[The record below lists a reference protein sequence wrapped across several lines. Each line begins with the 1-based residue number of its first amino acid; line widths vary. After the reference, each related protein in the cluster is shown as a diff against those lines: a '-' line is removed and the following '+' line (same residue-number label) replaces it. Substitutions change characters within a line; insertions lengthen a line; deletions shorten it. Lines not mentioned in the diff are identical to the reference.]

1 MIRIPPRNPP
11 RNRLSPLTVCLLC
24 TGCSRAPSINIIGS
38 FFPVWMLCAIVA
50 VVIAFIVRA
59 LLVRFKLE
67 TDVGP
72 VALFYPSVVVLSA
85 CVLWLIFFR

>member
-1 MIRIPPRNPP
+1 MTRIPPRIPR
-11 RNRLSPLTVCLLC
+11 RNRLSPLLLCLLS

-38 FFPVWMLCAIVA
+38 FFPVWMLCAIIA
-50 VVIAFIVRA
+50 VVIAFVVRA

-67 TDVGP
+67 TEVGP

-85 CVLWLIFFR
+85 CVLWLIFYR

>member
-1 MIRIPPRNPP
+1 MT
-11 RNRLSPLTVCLLC
+11 RNRLSPLILCLLF

-38 FFPVWMLCAIVA
+38 FFPVWMLCGVIG
-50 VVIAFIVRA
+50 VVMAFIVRA

-67 TDVGP
+67 TEVGP
-72 VALFYPSVVVLSA
+72 VALFYPSVVLLSA